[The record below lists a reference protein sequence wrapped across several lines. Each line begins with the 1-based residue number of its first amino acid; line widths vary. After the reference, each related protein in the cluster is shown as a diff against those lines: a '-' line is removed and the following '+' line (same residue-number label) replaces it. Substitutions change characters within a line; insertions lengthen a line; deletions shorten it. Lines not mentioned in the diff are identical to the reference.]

1 MNKGYILNMNRKDNN
16 QYQKIAT
23 DSIVLTFVRI
33 VTLSVSIIQTMILSR
48 ILSKGEYGTYSEAL
62 LIISFLAPFF
72 SLGLTDSINYFFN
85 KTNDKGLRNSYISTI
100 FGLSIVTGV
109 FGGVMIIFL
118 KNSIALY
125 FDNTSIIPLVAYI
138 AFRPCLQNI
147 IALYQPLYI
156 SNNFA
161 KAIAIRN
168 LMVSISQ
175 IAIVGIVALLTNS
188 LVLIFGLLLVL
199 DLVQIVLFALFY
211 NKQCQPLKLSDF
223 SVELISPILKFAI
236 PMLLATSIS
245 TINLSMDKLMIS
257 RFMTVED
264 YALYA
269 NMGKELPFSF
279 VISSFTVVVTP
290 FVVKLLAEKDSES
303 LKKLWMNYLEI
314 GYFLTWPLCI
324 GAIVVAPLIIEVLY
338 STTYLTGVGISI
350 FRIYSVVAMFR
361 FTYFGMIPS
370 ALGKTKIVFRYSLI
384 GMVINLLLNYLLFQ
398 LLGMIGPSIATLI
411 SMIVSAALYF
421 GKSLSLVNLRF
432 FEVVSIKSLLHVSAV
447 MALGTVIVLGSD
459 YALLHFTNNVFVR
472 LLIEYMVFVAICYG
486 LSYKRIRSLIS
497 NMNHLRGMHS

>member
-1 MNKGYILNMNRKDNN
+1 MLNMHGKDNN
-16 QYQKIAT
+16 QHQRIAT
-23 DSIVLTFVRI
+23 DSFVLTFVRI
-33 VTLSVSIIQTMILSR
+33 VTLSVSIVQTMILSR
-48 ILSKGEYGTYSEAL
+48 ILSTNEYGTYSEAL

-85 KTNDKGLRNSYISTI
+85 KTEEKGIRNSYISTI
-100 FGLSIVTGV
+100 FGLSIIAGG
-109 FGGVMIIFL
+109 FGGLMIIL
-118 KNSIALY
+118 LRNSIALY
-125 FDNTSIIPLVAYI
+125 FGNTSILPLVVYI

-168 LMVSISQ
+168 LLVSVSQ

-188 LVLIFGLLLVL
+188 LVLIFELLLLL

-211 NKQCQPLKLSDF
+211 NKKCDPIRLSGF
-223 SVELISPILKFAI
+223 SIELIKPILRFAI

-257 RFMTVED
+257 KFMTVED

-290 FVVKLLAEKDSES
+290 VVVKLLAEKDSENFR
-303 LKKLWMNYLEI
+303 KLWANYLEI
-314 GYFLTWPLCI
+314 GYLLTWPLCV
-324 GAIVVAPLIIEVLY
+324 GAIVVAPLLIEVLY
-338 STTYLTGVGISI
+338 SKTYLTDVGVSI
-350 FRIYSVVAMFR
+350 FRIYSIVAMFR

-370 ALGKTKIVFRYSLI
+370 ALGKTKIVFKYSLI
-384 GMVINLLLNYLLFQ
+384 GMIINLLLNYLLFQ
-398 LLGMIGPSIATLI
+398 LFGMLGPSIATLI
-411 SMIVSAALYF
+411 SMFVSATLYF
-421 GKSLSLVNLRF
+421 RKSLRLVNLRF
-432 FEVVSIKSLLHVSAV
+432 FEIVSIKRLIDVLLI
-447 MALGTVIVLGSD
+447 MALGTVSVCSID
-459 YALLHFTNNVFVR
+459 YASQYITNNVFIR
-472 LLIEYMVFVAICYG
+472 LLFEYLVFVAICYG
-486 LSYKRIRSLIS
+486 LSHKRIRSLIS
-497 NMNHLRGMHS
+497 NMNHLRGIHS